1 MVQIKRIM
9 DVNAPEFDRLMELYV
24 ASFPAEERRREE
36 QLKRMMHLVP
46 EMYVNAVYQDG
57 ELCGLLIYWNF
68 NEFYYMEHLAVFP
81 EMRNRQIGKQVLDY
95 WAEYLNK
102 LRILE
107 VEPAEDEMA
116 TRRIG
121 FYNRNGYQVIFKDYV
136 QPSYYKDEDACPLWI
151 MGNESHPEI
160 RRFTEIIKQKVYR
173 EPLSI

>member
-1 MVQIKRIM
+1 M
-9 DVNAPEFDRLMELYV
+9 
-24 ASFPAEERRREE
+24 
-36 QLKRMMHLVP
+36 
-46 EMYVNAVYQDG
+46 
-57 ELCGLLIYWNF
+57 
-68 NEFYYMEHLAVFP
+68 
-81 EMRNRQIGKQVLDY
+81 
-95 WAEYLNK
+95 
-102 LRILE
+102 
-107 VEPAEDEMA
+107 EPAEDEMA